1 MNPVIW
7 FVVGGLLGWLTCMEL
22 DPRNSGGRIANVAAG
37 ACGALGAGFLLTTAI
52 GLDVARS
59 GEFSIAGLVE
69 AAFGAIMLLV
79 LVNLVRL
86 MRVP

>member
-7 FVVGGLLGWLTCMEL
+7 FVVGGLLGWLTCVEL
-22 DPRNSGGRIANVAAG
+22 DPRNSGGRIANVVAG

-52 GLDVARS
+52 GLDVAPS
-59 GEFSIAGLVE
+59 GEF
-69 AAFGAIMLLV
+69 GAIVLLV